1 MDREL
6 ASTLKD
12 LGLTATEAEIYV
24 ALLQHCS
31 EGPVTAYKLAQEM
44 GRDPANMTKTLA
56 AMAKRGAV
64 RASGRRPRLYAPV
77 DPAEFTGSLVAN
89 LQERQRQAVR
99 LLEAIGTPPDDES
112 LRTLDTRDQAMACA
126 RRLLAEARRIVLVD
140 AAPEILSE
148 LAPDLEETA
157 TNRGTTVLIKT
168 TDPIHIRGTR
178 VWPDPTAAALTGAAP
193 GPWLRMTVDG
203 HASLDVVAHPAND
216 HDLLHG
222 HWGRSPALAFMA
234 HRSLG
239 AEIIHSGAAQL
250 LQEGAGP
257 ELARRQADDLAT
269 LILRQVAW
277 RQRWREAD
285 LPDYTPTAAEEVDPT
300 EVDRT
305 MAELAAEENAPSE
318 TVTVQPE
325 LEQDFQAE
333 MPGKTEPVPEPE
345 QPKAPEPEAEAD
357 GPLQF
362 IFRRRKKS

>member
-1 MDREL
+1 
-6 ASTLKD
+6 
-12 LGLTATEAEIYV
+12 
-24 ALLQHCS
+24 
-31 EGPVTAYKLAQEM
+31 
-44 GRDPANMTKTLA
+44 
-56 AMAKRGAV
+56 V
-64 RASGRRPRLYAPV
+64 RVSGRRPKLYAPV
-77 DPAEFTGSLVAN
+77 EPADFTGALVAN
-89 LQERQRQAVR
+89 LQERQRLAVR
-99 LLEAIGTPPDDES
+99 LLEAIGSPPTDES

-126 RRLLAEARRIVLVD
+126 RRLLDEARRIVLVD
-140 AAPEILSE
+140 AAPEMLAE
-148 LAPDLEETA
+148 LAPELEETA

-168 TDPIHIRGTR
+168 TDPIHIRGAR

-193 GPWLRMTVDG
+193 GPWLRLTVDG
-203 HASLDVVAHPAND
+203 HASLDVVAHPGND

-257 ELARRQADDLAT
+257 ELARRQAEDLAT

-285 LPDYTPTAAEEVDPT
+285 LPDYTPTAVVEVDPT

-305 MAELAAEENAPSE
+305 MAELAAEENAPAPEPAPAS
-318 TVTVQPE
+318 QPE
-325 LEQDFQAE
+325 SVPDFQAE
-333 MPGKTEPVPEPE
+333 VPGKPEP
-345 QPKAPEPEAEAD
+345 KAEPAAKAEPEPDAEAD

-362 IFRRRKKS
+362 IFRRRKK